1 MRTRLC
7 TKRSRMGICSSSH
20 ARGSLPSARLLSS
33 TASTI
38 VRGSRK
44 SARRAAVL
52 PSITCECTRPW
63 RCVSVTSPA
72 AKVNRPRRSSSRSMQ
87 GTRTM
92 SALSLRASPASMRG
106 FRSGELRDET
116 LFELLLEL
124 RDELGAE
131 GAGLWRPVFGL
142 LLAAFIARR
151 AVHGAFRIAHFIG
164 DLLENLA
171 LRAGLRCRTD
181 NDAEAPDLGHDPSLI
196 VYVSRK
202 PRGSLLL
209 LKMAHPDIA
218 LLQPF
223 QQIESQSVG

>member
-7 TKRSRMGICSSSH
+7 TKRSRRGICSSSH

-44 SARRAAVL
+44 SPRRAAGL
-52 PSITCECTRPW
+52 PAITSELTRPW
-63 RCVSVTSPA
+63 RGLRETSP
-72 AKVNRPRRSSSRSMQ
+72 RSRQ
-87 GTRTM
+87 GTMTV
-92 SALSLRASPASMRG
+92 SALSLRASPASMG
-106 FRSGELRDET
+106 CFRSGEVRDET

-181 NDAEAPDLGHDPSLI
+181 NDAE
-196 VYVSRK
+196 
-202 PRGSLLL
+202 
-209 LKMAHPDIA
+209 
-218 LLQPF
+218 
-223 QQIESQSVG
+223 